1 MSEFMWGLLSD
12 EETFIDVI
20 QNILEDPDLDM
31 YYEEGEELA
40 YFIGKTLP
48 YYDEALA
55 LALVDEAERRFLNG
69 QRA

>member
-31 YYEEGEELA
+31 YYEEGEELS
-40 YFIGKTLP
+40 YFIGKALP

>member
-20 QNILEDPDLDM
+20 QNILEDPDFDM

-40 YFIGKTLP
+40 YFIGKGLA

-55 LALVDEAERRFLNG
+55 LALVDEAERRYCNG